1 MKRLF
6 DLVLASL
13 ALLALSPILVAL
25 ALAVKLTSRGPAIY
39 RGDRIGLHGRPFHL
53 LKFRSMYVDDNRGA
67 AITRAGDPRVTPVGR
82 ILRKYK
88 LDELPQLLNVIRGE
102 MSLVGPRPESPR
114 YTALYDAAQQRILD
128 VRPGITSAASVQ
140 YRDEESVL
148 TGEEWERTYIER
160 VMPDK
165 LRIDLAYLERRTL
178 LTDLGLILKTI
189 AAIVRRD

>member
-1 MKRLF
+1 M
-6 DLVLASL
+6 
-13 ALLALSPILVAL
+13 
-25 ALAVKLTSRGPAIY
+25 
-39 RGDRIGLHGRPFHL
+39 
-53 LKFRSMYVDDNRGA
+53 
-67 AITRAGDPRVTPVGR
+67 
-82 ILRKYK
+82 
-88 LDELPQLLNVIRGE
+88 NVIRGD

-114 YTALYDAAQQRILD
+114 YTALYDVAQQRILD
-128 VRPGITSAASVQ
+128 VRPGLTSAASLQ

-189 AAIVRRD
+189 AAIVRRG